1 MDAIQADYNALLA
14 AVFKNAYDELVEN
27 IRKAERTKERI
38 RTAPTVKMAE
48 DSKQRLHAIQ
58 KHIEYVENWIMD
70 VMPGWLDIAPD
81 TFIRWAHEEAE
92 K

>member
-1 MDAIQADYNALLA
+1 MNRAGYQDLIAAI
-14 AVFKNAYDELVEN
+14 FKESYDDIVRS
-27 IRKAERTKERI
+27 IRRAERTKERI

-70 VMPGWLDIAPD
+70 VMPGWLDIAPE